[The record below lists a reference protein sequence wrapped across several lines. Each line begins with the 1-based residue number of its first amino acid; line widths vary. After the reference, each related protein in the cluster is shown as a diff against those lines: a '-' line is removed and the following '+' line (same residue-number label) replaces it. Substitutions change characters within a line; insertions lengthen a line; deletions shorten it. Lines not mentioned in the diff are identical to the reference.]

1 MGIIFIIAALF
12 LSTRVD
18 FINGNMTHTAL
29 LPEYHYLMIA
39 FIVALAFYYI
49 YKLHNHDHILQ
60 GLVYACALCLFV
72 GILIPYTDNLLY
84 EHAHIFF
91 TS

>member
-39 FIVALAFYYI
+39 FIAALAS
-49 YKLHNHDHILQ
+49 
-60 GLVYACALCLFV
+60 LFN
-72 GILIPYTDNLLY
+72 T
-84 EHAHIFF
+84 
-91 TS
+91 